1 MCRVTSTMPNE
12 AVDATIHAIEAGWLR
27 SKRKKKKYIN
37 FCDHQNSAID
47 IDSPVITTEFLGS
60 GELHIQYQQKLPSM
74 CTTLTPAIGL
84 FQKKKTGKVGE
95 RRGDVR
101 VEFPGVN

>member
-1 MCRVTSTMPNE
+1 MFRETSTMTNE
-12 AVDATIHAIEAGWLR
+12 AVGATIHAIEAGWLR

-84 FQKKKTGKVGE
+84 FQKKKKQAKWGRGGE
-95 RRGDVR
+95 M
-101 VEFPGVN
+101 

>member
-1 MCRVTSTMPNE
+1 MFRVTSTMTNE

-27 SKRKKKKYIN
+27 SKKKKKKYIN

-47 IDSPVITTEFLGS
+47 IVLTLITTEFLGS

-84 FQKKKTGKVGE
+84 FQKKNQTKWGGGVIS
-95 RRGDVR
+95 RGLGFR
-101 VEFPGVN
+101 S